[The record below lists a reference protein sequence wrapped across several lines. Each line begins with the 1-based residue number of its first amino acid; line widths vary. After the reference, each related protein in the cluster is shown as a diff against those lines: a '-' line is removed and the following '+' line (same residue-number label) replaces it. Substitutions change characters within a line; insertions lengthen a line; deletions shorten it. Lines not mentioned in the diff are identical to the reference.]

1 MAGYIFFDTK
11 VPGYK
16 PFTGVGRKDGR
27 YKSILGTV
35 GRIKA
40 QYGHGEF
47 DNLLRGTK
55 EYTTSHERM
64 ARRNAMRS
72 TSVRSGARGRK
83 VVNGDDA
90 TEK

>member
-1 MAGYIFFDTK
+1 MTNKFCILVCKLFQKDKALANMAGYIFFDTK

-47 DNLLRGTK
+47 ENLLGIMK
-55 EYTTSHERM
+55 EDAILHERM
-64 ARRNAMRS
+64 KRWTAM
-72 TSVRSGARGRK
+72 
-83 VVNGDDA
+83 
-90 TEK
+90 